1 VNKLADGYSEELA
14 LKRAAQGVIMNR
26 TITMDSPKNERF
38 VSLVGD
44 LQTDIKNLI
53 KKEIELAKTEMSE
66 KFKVLGRNLA
76 FMGAGAI
83 VGLMAVFLLLLG
95 LGAIIAQLLQ
105 KADVTPGTAYFVSYM
120 GLGVVLIVVG
130 YGLIHKALTAFSN
143 LSLTPEK
150 ALATA
155 KGEEV
160 PIHIARTEKKEKHD
174 KQPKA
179 SSDELKTEAELAR
192 ARMDSELLELRNRL
206 TPGYMARSFL
216 AGMKHHPMR
225 ALIVTAATTGL
236 GGLIYWRKSHLNH
249 AAELKRRHLKRRAWL
264 FKLKHA

>member
-1 VNKLADGYSEELA
+1 MISSVLEASVKSIEDFTGTLLVSRRTSLSDSRRLTLDLIIVAVKKLHAWL
-14 LKRAAQGVIMNR
+14 
-26 TITMDSPKNERF
+26 P
-38 VSLVGD
+38 
-44 LQTDIKNLI
+44 
-53 KKEIELAKTEMSE
+53 
-66 KFKVLGRNLA
+66 
-76 FMGAGAI
+76 
-83 VGLMAVFLLLLG
+83 LLR
-95 LGAIIAQLLQ
+95 
-105 KADVTPGTAYFVSYM
+105 
-120 GLGVVLIVVG
+120 
-130 YGLIHKALTAFSN
+130 
-143 LSLTPEK
+143 E

-160 PIHIARTEKKEKHD
+160 PIHISRTEKKEKHD

-249 AAELKRRHLKRRAWL
+249 AADLKRRHLKRRAWL